1 MARGQQCAAPA
12 GRWSSHLC
20 RLPTLPP
27 ARPAQARPVRR
38 YPSTW
43 VCARRHSRVGVRR
56 RFPELAA
63 RPVASPPAACVVI
76 PHRQRRSLWPGAPAW
91 GCQHRARCTRTTAA
105 RGRGSRLVPAQPPRL
120 TPAART
126 RARAVMTHRR
136 RPQHTAHA
144 MGVSWQAGA
153 TGSNGGRTYGGGR
166 VDLGEHDRI
175 GARLSRRSNVSE
187 TPPDRH
193 NKSATT
199 VPSPSHDERG
209 CTHAARA
216 TQKHTSV
223 VMSPLTASS
232 AG

>member
-1 MARGQQCAAPA
+1 M
-12 GRWSSHLC
+12 C

-136 RPQHTAHA
+136 RPQHTRRTPW
-144 MGVSWQAGA
+144 GCRGRQARPGA
-153 TGSNGGRTYGGGR
+153 TGVVRTVAAESTLGSTIASGRASAA
-166 VDLGEHDRI
+166 
-175 GARLSRRSNVSE
+175 ARMSARPHL
-187 TPPDRH
+187 T
-193 NKSATT
+193 ATT
-199 VPSPSHDERG
+199 RAQQQYHRHHTTNAVAP
-209 CTHAARA
+209 HAARA